1 MKCSPGSIQSFQA
14 LLIKPGT
21 LTLALLAALLLLMAG
36 CAALSVENEVY
47 SLTDPRP
54 PMVLHRVHKK
64 DQLTLD
70 LSDGSTVKLEV
81 EAVDS
86 DSIRGKGGV
95 ATPINMI
102 QELHCTTTSTV
113 GDALIGSVVL
123 TGMFIVG
130 VWALPVLIPIAL
142 LEDNEALD
150 NWPEEALCRTFRHP
164 GQYGY
169 SEAGI
174 HTTIED
180 AHTVAEIGAEIERR
194 KLECDE
200 AYRAEKRCAFMYSSG
215 PVFAD
220 CAAIVTDM
228 ERLGMVPVTEWSIGA
243 LCEVSQNPAFLEALA
258 LWPAGEQ
265 TEQLV
270 TAARQ
275 EIQGREIECPRP
287 LGPPGYVP
295 LFR

>member
-1 MKCSPGSIQSFQA
+1 MVGKRASTTCIVKGVELTNA
-14 LLIKPGT
+14 LVCLISLVT
-21 LTLALLAALLLLMAG
+21 SSLAG

-47 SLTDPRP
+47 TLYDPSP
-54 PMVLHRVHKK
+54 PMVRHRVHQE
-64 DQLTLD
+64 DQLTLS

-86 DSIRGKGGV
+86 NAIRGKDGV
-95 ATPINMI
+95 ARPIDTI
-102 QELHCTTTSTV
+102 QELRCTDTSTV
-113 GDALIGSVVL
+113 GDALVGSVVL
-123 TGMFIVG
+123 TGMLVVG
-130 VWALPVLIPIAL
+130 IWALPVLIPMAL

-150 NWPEEALCRTFRHP
+150 NWPEEALCRTYRHP

-174 HTTIED
+174 HTSIED
-180 AHTVAEIGAEIERR
+180 AHTVAEIGAEIEHR

-200 AYRAEKRCAFMYSSG
+200 TYRAEKRCAFMYSSG

-228 ERLGMVPVTEWSIGA
+228 ERLGIAPVTEWSTGA
-243 LCEVSQNPAFLEALA
+243 LCEVSQDPDFLEALA
-258 LWPAGEQ
+258 MWPAGEQ

-275 EIQGREIECPRP
+275 EVQGRALECPRP
-287 LGPPGYVP
+287 LGPPAYVP